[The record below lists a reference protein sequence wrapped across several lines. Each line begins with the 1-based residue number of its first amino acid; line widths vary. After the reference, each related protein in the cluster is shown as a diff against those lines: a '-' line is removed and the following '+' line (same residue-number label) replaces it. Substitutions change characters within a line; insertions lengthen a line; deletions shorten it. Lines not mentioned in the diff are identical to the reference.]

1 MKKRIFAALSAMLML
16 LALAGCGAKQVDYD
30 ATCTIS
36 ISCATILDNMDAC
49 DPDKREQVPQDGV
62 ILAPVEVG
70 FQTGENVFDVLQ
82 RVCRENRIQMESKW
96 TPLYESAY
104 IQGIHNL
111 YEFDV
116 GSGSGWMYS
125 VNDWYPNYGCS
136 RHPAV
141 NFLYFVLVIAFSMCL
156 THPVCLLLSVCGAVI
171 YHAVLLGPRSLRK
184 SAVWMVPMAVL
195 AAVINPAFTHQGVTI
210 LAYLPSGNPLTL
222 ESMLYG
228 LASAALLS
236 ATLLWFTCYNAVM
249 TSDKFIYLFGRVIPA
264 LSLVLSM
271 TMRFVPRFRTQLH
284 TVAQAQKY
292 MGRDTEN
299 GSLLR
304 RTKNAMKVFSIMVTW
319 SLESAIETADS
330 MKSRGYG
337 EKGRTAFSIYRM
349 DDRDRGLLA
358 WLIFCG
364 AYVFCGVLAGG
375 LRFRYYPSL
384 AGAPVTPMTVSF
396 FVVYFLLCLTPAA
409 LDLAAARQWKR
420 IEKEVRR

>member
-1 MKKRIFAALSAMLML
+1 MRYSDVF
-16 LALAGCGAKQVDYD
+16 G
-30 ATCTIS
+30 
-36 ISCATILDNMDAC
+36 SC
-49 DPDKREQVPQDGV
+49 
-62 ILAPVEVG
+62 
-70 FQTGENVFDVLQ
+70 
-82 RVCRENRIQMESKW
+82 
-96 TPLYESAY
+96 
-104 IQGIHNL
+104 
-111 YEFDV
+111 
-116 GSGSGWMYS
+116 
-125 VNDWYPNYGCS
+125 
-136 RHPAV
+136 HPAV

-236 ATLLWFTCYNAVM
+236 ATLLWFTCYNTVM

-349 DDRDRGLLA
+349 DDRDRSLLV

-364 AYVFCGVLAGG
+364 AYVLCGVLAGG
-375 LRFRYYPSL
+375 LWFRYYPSL

-396 FVVYFLLCLTPAA
+396 FVVYFLLCLTPAV
-409 LDLAAARQWKR
+409 LDLAAARQWR
-420 IEKEVRR
+420 QIEKEVRR